1 MNLVVSKLTPDSA
14 DNIPCPMDIKLSERK
29 TSDLKVRKTRA
40 YPQPLPKGKGATRA
54 QKLIIS
60 RRNYYFSQI
69 ARISQI
75 GAACFLRFEEPW
87 FFFCPGWNPE
97 GIGGRLEA
105 WALSLLKGASMQ
117 TLHQRHCLNQN
128 KRVFIVLVNKQR

>member
-1 MNLVVSKLTPDSA
+1 VNLVVSELTPASD
-14 DNIPCPMDIKLSERK
+14 DNTPCPVDIKLSERK

-54 QKLIIS
+54 QELIIS

-75 GAACFLRFEEPW
+75 GAACFLRFEEPG
-87 FFFCPGWNPE
+87 FFFWPGWNPR
-97 GIGGRLEA
+97 GIGGGWRL
-105 WALSLLKGASMQ
+105 G
-117 TLHQRHCLNQN
+117 R
-128 KRVFIVLVNKQR
+128 